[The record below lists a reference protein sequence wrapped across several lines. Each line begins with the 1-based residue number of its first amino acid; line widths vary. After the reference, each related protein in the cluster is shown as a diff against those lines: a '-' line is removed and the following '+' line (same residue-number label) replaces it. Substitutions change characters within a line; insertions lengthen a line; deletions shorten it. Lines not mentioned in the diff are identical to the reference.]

1 LTAWDW
7 LAFTVFGLA
16 ALAIAA
22 GGFRLSFAA
31 VSEAMK
37 PVFGQLA
44 YLVPLITDSSIL
56 VFSGLEVV
64 LTRLNH
70 GHPLLRLIPLAGT
83 VATIWLN
90 IASGSGGAA
99 ATVAH
104 VAMPSVWVAFVE
116 TARHVV
122 RQRTGMAT
130 GTVREGIPAVRW
142 LLDPVGSMAL
152 WRRMRL
158 WKIDLYDEALARE
171 IKRLGA
177 YAALR
182 DLYGRRWRSKTSS
195 YTKLCIKLGVLDAR
209 SILGEEE
216 ANALGL
222 VDLSQL
228 LFASAL
234 GAGSSAG
241 TRQRKATQQSSG
253 DLRRSRPI
261 GSHPGVLIPAQQ
273 GPVSSDA
280 SQHLESDVDSA
291 DDIDAAD
298 GLGDELDEDLD
309 NDTSNRRRA
318 AATAIYQA
326 YQQGGRLLTPRRL
339 GDLAGYSTKQ
349 ARRLISSFESAHGG
363 INVTDDTDDSEFAR
377 VLTESIEA
385 GSLTVSTGVQLQQ
398 AASDLTAPS
407 TAQPSNLRGRFEG

>member
-1 LTAWDW
+1 MSSATATAAPSAQRDRNRVVVPLTGWDW
-7 LAFTVFGLA
+7 LAFAVFGLA
-16 ALAIAA
+16 ALAIAV

-37 PVFGQLA
+37 PVFGHLA

-90 IASGSGGAA
+90 IAAGSGGAA

-104 VAMPSVWVAFVE
+104 IAMPSVWVAFIE

-122 RQRTGMAT
+122 RQRTGLAT
-130 GTVREGIPAVRW
+130 GTVREGIPATRW
-142 LLDPVGSMAL
+142 FLDPVGSLAL

-158 WKIDLYDEALARE
+158 WKIDRYDEALARE

-182 DLYGRRWRSKTSS
+182 DLHGRRWRTKTSS

-209 SILGEEE
+209 HILGEEK
-216 ANALGL
+216 ANELGL
-222 VDLSQL
+222 VDLAQQ

-234 GAGSSAG
+234 GPGSPAGSRPRKSA
-241 TRQRKATQQSSG
+241 QQPSADRPRPRPVSPEAVALIPSQPG
-253 DLRRSRPI
+253 PVDGEESRPPKMES
-261 GSHPGVLIPAQQ
+261 GS
-273 GPVSSDA
+273 S
-280 SQHLESDVDSA
+280 E
-291 DDIDAAD
+291 
-298 GLGDELDEDLD
+298 DEDLSED
-309 NDTSNRRRA
+309 VDDELEEDLEGETPTRQA
-318 AATAIYQA
+318 AAVAVYQA
-326 YQQGGRLLTPRRL
+326 YQQAGRRL
-339 GDLAGYSTKQ
+339 TAPRLGEITGYSTKQ
-349 ARRLISSFESAHGG
+349 ARRLIAKFKQTHGPL
-363 INVTDDTDDSEFAR
+363 IVTDDTDDTEFAR
-377 VLTESIEA
+377 TLSRTIEA
-385 GSLTVSTGVQLQQ
+385 GTL
-398 AASDLTAPS
+398 A
-407 TAQPSNLRGRFEG
+407 